1 MKPRLKLAES
11 KTPSGGVMGLY
22 EQDGAFSINIGGQEL
37 MHSKANA
44 SECLLGSLGMARVE
58 RQSDSRVLVG
68 GLGLGF
74 TLRNVL
80 KAAGSQSQ
88 VMVVELFQAVV
99 DWNRTHLQ
107 ELNGELLDDPRV
119 QIKVEDVVSL
129 IRDAEPE
136 SFDVILLD
144 IDNGPIAM
152 VDKNNRFL
160 YSKSGLGAIRRM
172 LKPNG
177 RVVFWSAGP
186 DKHFERRLQK
196 TGFQVKAE
204 PAKRYLSA
212 KRAAC
217 TLYVADQ
224 SSNAPDS
231 GDQ

>member
-1 MKPRLKLAES
+1 
-11 KTPSGGVMGLY
+11 MGLY

-37 MHSKANA
+37 MHSKTNA
-44 SECLLGSLGMARVE
+44 SECLLGALGMARVE
-58 RQSDSRVLVG
+58 GQNDSRVLIG

-80 KAAGSQSQ
+80 KVAGSQSHIE
-88 VMVVELFQAVV
+88 VVELFQEVV

-107 ELNGELLDDPRV
+107 QLNGQLLDDARV
-119 QIKVEDVVSL
+119 RIKVEDVVSL
-129 IRDAEPE
+129 IRNAEPE

-152 VDKNNRFL
+152 VDKHNRFL
-160 YSKSGLGAIRRM
+160 YAKSGLAAIRRM
-172 LKPNG
+172 LRSNG

-186 DKHFERRLQK
+186 DKLFERRLQK
-196 TGFQVKAE
+196 AGFQVRAE
-204 PAKRYLSA
+204 AAKRYLSA

-224 SSNAPDS
+224 SANVSDS